1 MSKSLDAIFKPQS
14 VAVVGASTRAGSL
27 GRNLFDKMLA
37 ADFNGPIY
45 PVHPTAQYVHSVKAY
60 PTILDV
66 PGPVNLAVIV
76 VPREQVLHAVQQCAQ
91 KGVKGLIVITAGFKE
106 TGTEGAA
113 REKALL
119 ELVKS
124 NNMRMVG
131 PNCMGVICTDL
142 NLRLD
147 ATFAG
152 AYPPTGK
159 IAFASQSGALGVTI
173 LDYAG
178 NLNLGVSMFVSL
190 GNKADISGNDLLEYW
205 RDDPAVNVILM
216 YLESF
221 GNPRKF
227 VQLAREVSRRKPIV
241 MVKSGR
247 SEAGARAVSSHTG
260 AIAGADLAFDALF
273 AQCGVLRANTIEEMF
288 DFAMGFANQPLP
300 KGDRVAIV
308 TNAGGP
314 AIMATDACESLG
326 LHLAQFPPALQ
337 QRLRARLLPECSVAN
352 PVDLLPAA
360 TEDDYQFTLEQ
371 ILPDGGVD
379 AIIVISVPPI
389 SADAIKV
396 ARRISAVAEKSNKTV
411 LGCFM
416 GVKGLAAAA
425 AELQKQA
432 VPAFSFPES
441 AARALAAMV
450 RYAQWRERKIGEF
463 PAFAVHRDMAADMIS
478 AAKNAGRERLTDWEA
493 FQVLVAYGIPIVG
506 SRICRNLDEAIAA
519 AQALGYPVVL
529 KASAAEVIH
538 KSDIGGVQ
546 LDLRNEAD
554 LKTAFHKLSM
564 RLKGLGISLEQAQFL
579 VQRMV
584 EGGREVLL
592 GINQAPAFG
601 SIIAFGLGGI
611 YVEALKDIALRV
623 TPLTTEDAPDMVQSI
638 RGLAILQ
645 GVRGE
650 KPVAF
655 DKLYETILRIS
666 QLAQDF
672 PEIVEMDINP
682 FLLFHEAEKCAAAD
696 VRIRINV

>member
-1 MSKSLDAIFKPQS
+1 MKSLDVIFKPQS

-45 PVHPTAQYVHSVKAY
+45 PVHPTAKYVHSVKAY
-60 PTILDV
+60 PTILEV
-66 PGPVNLAVIV
+66 PGPVDLAVIV
-76 VPREQVLHAVQQCAQ
+76 VPREQVLPAVQQCAQ

-106 TGTEGAA
+106 TGSDGAA
-113 REKALL
+113 REKALMEIVNAHNL
-119 ELVKS
+119 
-124 NNMRMVG
+124 RMVG
-131 PNCMGVICTDL
+131 PNCMGVICTDP
-142 NLRLD
+142 NIRLD

-152 AYPPTGK
+152 AYPPSGK

-178 NLNLGVSMFVSL
+178 SLNLGVSMFVSL

-205 RDDPAVNVILM
+205 RDDSAVNVILM

-273 AQCGVLRANTIEEMF
+273 AQSGVLRANTIEEMF
-288 DFAMGFANQPLP
+288 DFAMGLANQPLP

-326 LHLAQFPPALQ
+326 LRLAQFSPALR
-337 QRLRARLLPECSVAN
+337 QRLRARLLPEASVAN

-360 TEDDYQFTLEQ
+360 NEDDYQFSLEQ
-371 ILPDGGVD
+371 ILQDEGVD
-379 AIIVISVPPI
+379 AIIAISVPPI

-396 ARRISAVAEKSNKTV
+396 ARRISAVAAKSNKTV

-416 GVKGLAAAA
+416 GIKGLAAAA

-450 RYAQWRERKIGEF
+450 RYAQWRARKIGEF
-463 PAFAVHRDMAADMIS
+463 PSFAVDRDA
-478 AAKNAGRERLTDWEA
+478 AAKIITAAKQTGRQQLTDWEA
-493 FQVLVAYGIPIVG
+493 FQILMAYGIPIVG
-506 SRICRNLDEAIAA
+506 SKFCRHLDEVLEASH
-519 AQALGYPVVL
+519 ALGYPVVL
-529 KASAAEVIH
+529 KVSSPEVIH

-546 LDLRNEAD
+546 LDLRNDSD
-554 LKTAFHKLSM
+554 LGMAFHKLTL
-564 RLKGLGISLEQAQFL
+564 RLQTAGIPPEQIQFL
-579 VQRMV
+579 VQKMV

-601 SIIAFGLGGI
+601 SIVAFGLGGI

-638 RGLAILQ
+638 RGLAILE

-655 DKLYETILRIS
+655 DKLYETILRLS

-682 FLLFHEAEKCAAAD
+682 FLFFHEAEKCAAAD
-696 VRIRINV
+696 VRIKISI

>member
-1 MSKSLDAIFKPQS
+1 MKSLDVIFKPRS
-14 VAVVGASTRAGSL
+14 VAVIGASTRPGSL

-45 PVHPTAQYVHSVKAY
+45 PVHPTAKYVHSVKAY
-60 PTILDV
+60 PTILEV
-66 PGPVNLAVIV
+66 PGAVDLAVIV
-76 VPREQVLHAVQQCAQ
+76 VPREQVLPTVEQCAQ
-91 KGVKGLIVITAGFKE
+91 KGVKGLVVITAGFKE
-106 TGTEGAA
+106 TGAEGAA
-113 REKALL
+113 REQALAEIIKAHD
-119 ELVKS
+119 
-124 NNMRMVG
+124 MRMVG
-131 PNCMGVICTDL
+131 PNCMGVMCTDPQV
-142 NLRLD
+142 RLD

-178 NLNLGVSMFVSL
+178 SLNLGVSMFVSL
-190 GNKADISGNDLLEYW
+190 GNKTDISGNDLLEYW
-205 RDDPAVNVILM
+205 KEDESVGVILM

-241 MVKSGR
+241 IVKSGR
-247 SEAGARAVSSHTG
+247 TEGGARAVSSHTG
-260 AIAGADLAFDALF
+260 AIAGADLAYDALF
-273 AQCGVLRANTIEEMF
+273 TQCGVLRANTIEEMF
-288 DFAMGFANQPLP
+288 DFAMGLANQPLP
-300 KGDRVAIV
+300 HGDRIAIV

-326 LHLAQFPPALQ
+326 LRLARFAPETQ
-337 QRLRARLLPECSVAN
+337 QRLRERLLPEASVAN

-360 TEDDYQFTLEQ
+360 NDDDYQFTLEQ
-371 ILPDGGVD
+371 ILQDDHVD
-379 AIIVISVPPI
+379 ALIVISVPPI

-396 ARRISAVAEKSNKTV
+396 AQRISAVAEKSDKTV

-416 GVKGLAAAA
+416 GVKGLASA
-425 AELQKQA
+425 AELQKQV

-450 RYAQWRERKIGEF
+450 RYAQWRQRKIGDF
-463 PAFAVHRDMAADMIS
+463 PTFAVRREVAAEIIAGAQKS
-478 AAKNAGRERLTDWEA
+478 GREQLTDWEA
-493 FQVLVAYGIPIVG
+493 FQILTAYGIPSVG
-506 SRICRNLDEAIAA
+506 TKICRHLDEVIEAA
-519 AQALGYPVVL
+519 HQLGYPVVL
-529 KASAAEVIH
+529 KVSSPEVIH
-538 KSDIGGVQ
+538 KSEIGGVQ
-546 LDLRNEAD
+546 LDLRSEAD
-554 LKTAFHKLSM
+554 LGEAYHKLIV
-564 RLKGLGISLEQAQFL
+564 RLPAAGIPPERVQFL
-579 VQRMV
+579 VQQMV

-592 GINQAPAFG
+592 GINAIPAFG
-601 SIIAFGLGGI
+601 AVIAFGLGGI
-611 YVEALKDIALRV
+611 YVEALQDLALRV
-623 TPLTTEDAPDMVQSI
+623 APLTAEDAEDMVQSI

-655 DKLYETILRIS
+655 DKLHETILRVS

-682 FLLFHEAEKCAAAD
+682 FLLFHQPEQCAAAD
-696 VRIRINV
+696 VRIRISV